1 MFDFL
6 FGEKKKKR
14 KKLSE
19 WEKQVILERQNY
31 RCAMC
36 GKRLKPGVIHFD
48 HKKPLALGGEDDISN
63 IQALCPECHH
73 IKTKRDRHK
82 IVKAKKESSG
92 FSLEIEI
99 PSLTSSRRSS
109 RRKKESSFDLGIDIP
124 SLTSSKRG
132 KSSKK
137 SESSR
142 KKKSSS
148 SFDLGINVPSLW
160 GDSSSSK
167 RKRKKKSDDFWRIW

>member
-6 FGEKKKKR
+6 FGKEKKR
-14 KKLSE
+14 KRLSE

-31 RCAMC
+31 RCAIC

-48 HKKPLALGGEDDISN
+48 HKKPLALGGKDDISN

-82 IVKAKKESSG
+82 IAKAKKESSS
-92 FSLEIEI
+92 FSLGIEV
-99 PSLTSSRRSS
+99 PSLTTS
-109 RRKKESSFDLGIDIP
+109 RRKS
-124 SLTSSKRG
+124 
-132 KSSKK
+132 SSKK
-137 SESSR
+137 SKSSR

-148 SFDLGINVPSLW
+148 FDLGIEVPSLW
-160 GDSSSSK
+160 GESSSK